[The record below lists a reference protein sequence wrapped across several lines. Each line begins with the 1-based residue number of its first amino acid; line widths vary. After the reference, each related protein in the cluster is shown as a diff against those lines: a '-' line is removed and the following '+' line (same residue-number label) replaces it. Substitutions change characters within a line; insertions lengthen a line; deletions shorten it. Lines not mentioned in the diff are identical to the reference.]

1 MEKSIEEQQFEV
13 LQSADEYIV
22 KLINGINM
30 YMNNIKEREY
40 DEALNLLSYILEGID
55 WLNEVVRLTKD
66 IQKENMDEELMK
78 KQLEKISEY
87 LNIEDYDKISKLL
100 YEGILPLLNTWKDV
114 IKKSIAF

>member
-30 YMNNIKEREY
+30 YMSNIKEREY

-66 IQKENMDEELMK
+66 IQKEIWMK
-78 KQLEKISEY
+78 
-87 LNIEDYDKISKLL
+87 N
-100 YEGILPLLNTWKDV
+100 
-114 IKKSIAF
+114 

>member
-78 KQLEKISEY
+78 KQLEK
-87 LNIEDYDKISKLL
+87 N
-100 YEGILPLLNTWKDV
+100 
-114 IKKSIAF
+114 F